1 MSIKKEIVV
10 TDWIK
15 KDLSEGS
22 FLKLT
27 LSSDQR
33 KIFRGKRKSDC
44 NQELQLQLP
53 RGWELK
59 DCDILL
65 TNHKKLFVKI
75 IAQKENLIEI
85 TAKTDLELIKVAYHL
100 GNRHVEI
107 EINENIL
114 FTKSDYI
121 IEELLKNFDVVF
133 LKVEKK
139 FFPEIGA
146 FHHEKKSP
154 VSYTHLTL
162 PTILR
167 V

>member
-1 MSIKKEIVV
+1 MSNKKEIVV

-15 KDLSEGS
+15 QNCQEGN
-22 FLKLT
+22 LLNLT

-33 KIFRGKRKSDC
+33 RVFRGKRKSDC

-53 RGWELK
+53 REGKLN
-59 DCDILL
+59 DGDILR
-65 TNHKKLFVKI
+65 TNHKKLFVQI

-85 TAKTDLELIKVAYHL
+85 TTKTKLELIKVAYHL

-107 EINENIL
+107 EINEDIL

-133 LKVEKK
+133 SKVEKK

-146 FHHEKKSP
+146 FHHEKKSL
-154 VSYTHLTL
+154 S
-162 PTILR
+162 
-167 V
+167 

>member
-1 MSIKKEIVV
+1 MSINKEIIV

-15 KDLSEGS
+15 QKSQEGN

-33 KIFRGKRKSDC
+33 RVFRGKRKSDC

-53 RGWELK
+53 REGKLN
-59 DCDILL
+59 DGDILL
-65 TNHKKLFVKI
+65 TNQKKLFVQI
-75 IAQKENLIEI
+75 IAQKENLIKI
-85 TAKTDLELIKVAYHL
+85 TAKTNIELIKVAYHL

-133 LKVEKK
+133 SKVEKK

-146 FHHEKKSP
+146 FHHEKKSL
-154 VSYTHLTL
+154 S
-162 PTILR
+162 
-167 V
+167 

>member
-1 MSIKKEIVV
+1 MSNKNEIVV

-15 KDLSEGS
+15 QNCHDGN

-33 KIFRGKRKSDC
+33 RVFRGKRKSDC

-53 RGWELK
+53 REGKLN
-59 DCDILL
+59 DGDILS
-65 TNHKKLFVKI
+65 TNHKKLFVQI

-85 TAKTDLELIKVAYHL
+85 TAKTNLELIKVAYHL
-100 GNRHVEI
+100 GNRHVDI

-146 FHHEKKSP
+146 FHHEKKSL
-154 VSYTHLTL
+154 S
-162 PTILR
+162 
-167 V
+167 

>member
-1 MSIKKEIVV
+1 MSNKNEIVV

-15 KDLSEGS
+15 QNCHDGNY
-22 FLKLT
+22 LKLT
-27 LSSDQR
+27 LNSDQR
-33 KIFRGKRKSDC
+33 RVLRGKRQSDC
-44 NQELQLQLP
+44 NQVLQLQLP
-53 RGWELK
+53 RNGKLC
-59 DCDILL
+59 DGDILR
-65 TNHKKLFVKI
+65 TNHKNLFVQI

-85 TAKTDLELIKVAYHL
+85 TARSNLELIKVAYHL

-133 LKVEKK
+133 SKVEKK

-146 FHHEKKSP
+146 FHHEKKSL
-154 VSYTHLTL
+154 S
-162 PTILR
+162 
-167 V
+167 

>member
-1 MSIKKEIVV
+1 MSNKNEIVV

-15 KDLSEGS
+15 QNCNDGN

-33 KIFRGKRKSDC
+33 RVFRGKRKSDC

-53 RGWELK
+53 REGKLN
-59 DCDILL
+59 DGDILQ
-65 TNHKKLFVKI
+65 TNHKNLYVEV

-85 TAKTDLELIKVAYHL
+85 TAKTNLELIKVAYHL
-100 GNRHVEI
+100 GNRHVDS

-121 IEELLKNFDVVF
+121 IEELLKNFDVVL
-133 LKVEKK
+133 LKVKKK
-139 FFPEIGA
+139 FYPEIGA

-154 VSYTHLTL
+154 S
-162 PTILR
+162 
-167 V
+167 

>member
-1 MSIKKEIVV
+1 MSNKKEIVV

-15 KDLSEGS
+15 QNCHEGN
-22 FLKLT
+22 FLNLT

-33 KIFRGKRKSDC
+33 RVFRGKRKSDC

-53 RGWELK
+53 REGKLN
-59 DCDILL
+59 DGDILR
-65 TNHKKLFVKI
+65 TNHKKLFVQI

-85 TAKTDLELIKVAYHL
+85 TTKTNLELIKVAYHL

-133 LKVEKK
+133 SKVEKK

-146 FHHEKKSP
+146 FHHEKK
-154 VSYTHLTL
+154 
-162 PTILR
+162 
-167 V
+167 

>member
-1 MSIKKEIVV
+1 MSNKKEIVV

-15 KDLSEGS
+15 KYCHEGK
-22 FLKLT
+22 FLNLT

-33 KIFRGKRKSDC
+33 RVLRGKRKSDC

-53 RGWELK
+53 REGILI
-59 DCDILL
+59 DGDILR

-85 TAKTDLELIKVAYHL
+85 TAKTDLEIIKVAYHL

-121 IEELLKNFDVVF
+121 IEELLKNFDVNF
-133 LKVEKK
+133 SKVEKK
-139 FFPEIGA
+139 FFPELGA
-146 FHHEKKSP
+146 FHHEKKSF
-154 VSYTHLTL
+154 S
-162 PTILR
+162 
-167 V
+167 